1 MQANISREETRER
14 NAQSTRRLEKE
25 REKDESKGFCAGFAK
40 KRGRHEVDDDVG
52 GASNVPVNIES

>member
-1 MQANISREETRER
+1 MLN
-14 NAQSTRRLEKE
+14 RRRWEKE

-40 KRGRHEVDDDVG
+40 KRHEVDDDVG